1 MWGCSYFVGVFLI
14 SVSVSI
20 QEEYTEYGM
29 VNQNVSFSFNR
40 PKGTIEIV
48 WKFRHDKIVDW
59 SDLSKE
65 PVYYQPYRGR
75 TVINKNTLSINELR
89 KEDVGIYT
97 LEYTFDDGNT
107 EENKYNLMVL
117 DPLSKPKITCR
128 GNLSVV
134 HMICNKNVTSNEDLV
149 KIEWIHKS
157 VQLDNDPI
165 TDHLLEIKDPLN
177 NKGAYVCILNQPGN
191 SEESDPFQMEDCEG
205 FKYRRHHNVI
215 FSVLLMTFLLFV
227 MAQVYQ
233 FISELVALLRRKK
246 RATNW
251 KKCKAADNS
260 GEERDHHQLEEDHVT

>member
-14 SVSVSI
+14 SVSASI
-20 QEEYTEYGM
+20 QKVYTEYRM
-29 VNQNVSFSFNR
+29 VNQDISFSFKS

-97 LEYTFDDGNT
+97 LEYTFEDGNT
-107 EENKYNLMVL
+107 EEFKYNLTVL
-117 DPLSKPKITCR
+117 DPLSKPKITCN

-149 KIEWIHKS
+149 KIKWIYKR
-157 VQLDNDPI
+157 VELQDNDPI
-165 TDHLLEIKDPLN
+165 TDHLLVIKDPLN
-177 NKGAYVCILNQPGN
+177 NKGAYVCIVNQPGN
-191 SEESDPFQMEDCEG
+191 SEESDPFQMEDCDG
-205 FKYRRHHNVI
+205 VMYQRHRYFI
-215 FSVLLMTFLLFV
+215 FFVLIPPFLLV
-227 MAQVYQ
+227 GIALVYQ
-233 FISELVALLRRKK
+233 SISKHVA
-246 RATNW
+246 
-251 KKCKAADNS
+251 
-260 GEERDHHQLEEDHVT
+260 